1 MLCEKMCVCSVITKI
16 QANDSKKLLL
26 FSGVYQN
33 FLVEELSMSGEKKE
47 NFSHKPSKDQGH
59 SHTMIA
65 CWLVVTKQHSP
76 FGKFA

>member
-1 MLCEKMCVCSVITKI
+1 MFCSVITKI
-16 QANDSKKLLL
+16 QANDLEKLGSLIFWCVSKFPGGGTFNVRRK
-26 FSGVYQN
+26 
-33 FLVEELSMSGEKKE
+33 KKE
-47 NFSHKPSKDQGH
+47 NSSHNPSKDQGH